1 MMIETSTIRCPDQ
14 SVISYDDFVKQI
26 VDEAFSDAEIAI
38 GSDSQVLDTHVSFVT
53 CICIHYPGRGG
64 KFFFIKERESRKNFP
79 NMRMRL
85 MNELFRSI
93 EVANDLKKIISKNIS
108 IHADIGFEEKRSQTA
123 KLSKEF
129 IGIANS
135 MGYNCSIKPDS
146 WASYIADRFTKS

>member
-1 MMIETSTIRCPDQ
+1 MIEKSTIRRPDQ
-14 SVISYDDFVKQI
+14 SIISYDDFIKQI

-38 GSDSQVLDTHVSFVT
+38 GSDSQVLDTHISFVT

-64 KFFFIKERESRKNFP
+64 KFFIIKDRENRKSFP
-79 NMRMRL
+79 NMRLRL

-93 EVANDLKKIISKNIS
+93 EVANDLKKIISKDVD
-108 IHADIGFEEKRSQTA
+108 IHADIGYEEKKSPTA
-123 KLSKEF
+123 KFAKEF

-135 MGYNCSIKPDS
+135 MGYNCYIKPDS